1 MKYSVHFKKD
11 GAVIAGEIDARD
23 YADCRAVMQQ
33 MFGNDIVI
41 FQITVAQTLNER
53 GCIPPHTVSRTKRSA
68 IRMVT
73 SAIIAASITLQSTV
87 ARWLGATGCLINDP
101 AALCAHNS
109 AQARV

>member
-41 FQITVAQTLNER
+41 FQITVAQPLNER
-53 GCIPPHTVSRTKRSA
+53 GCIPPHTVCPYKEKCDPNGNFCNHRGLNH
-68 IRMVT
+68 
-73 SAIIAASITLQSTV
+73 AAEYSCAL
-87 ARWLGATGCLINDP
+87 ARGYRLFN
-101 AALCAHNS
+101 
-109 AQARV
+109 Q